1 MVTNKL
7 STFTQ
12 LALPIM
18 ANIRLLKKNCIVVS
32 FYFIFFILY
41 KSGDI
46 FEGGGVVVEGIP
58 LKPLLLAVLQVDIR
72 FLRILIWLLF
82 RCKQCFQ
89 ALEITFTFSSSLSP
103 FILEVSVLVRNMQD
117 KIKSHYLFL
126 VPNRWD
132 HSVISIISDNLQCFL
147 FYQ

>member
-1 MVTNKL
+1 MG
-7 STFTQ
+7 
-12 LALPIM
+12 
-18 ANIRLLKKNCIVVS
+18 
-32 FYFIFFILY
+32 IFLR
-41 KSGDI
+41 
-46 FEGGGVVVEGIP
+46 GGGEWFVEGIP
-58 LKPLLLAVLQVDIR
+58 LKPLLLAVLEVDIR

-117 KIKSHYLFL
+117 NIKSHYLFL

-132 HSVISIISDNLQCFL
+132 HSVMLIISDNLQYFFVLSITEQLLKINNSFCKKIISTT
-147 FYQ
+147 YM

>member
-1 MVTNKL
+1 M
-7 STFTQ
+7 
-12 LALPIM
+12 
-18 ANIRLLKKNCIVVS
+18 
-32 FYFIFFILY
+32 
-41 KSGDI
+41 
-46 FEGGGVVVEGIP
+46 VVEGIP

-132 HSVISIISDNLQCFL
+132 HSVMLIISDDLQCFL